1 MKTYT
6 IDTDDNITAFA
17 SAKEADGAGERFA
30 SAKELAK
37 LAEGWPVARLVA
49 IWNSLPGG
57 EPVKRFQSR
66 QAAVTRIWAAIQ
78 RLEPTPAA
86 GTAPVAPVK
95 ASRGKKDAPIP
106 EAPVARDGS
115 KKAAVLA
122 LIRRPIGATL
132 AELME
137 ATGWQAHS
145 VRGFLSGAVGKKM
158 GLTVE
163 SFKAPQGERA
173 YRISS

>member
-17 SAKEADGAGERFA
+17 SAKEAEGAGERFA

-86 GTAPVAPVK
+86 GTARHRRLEDGLAFLAVALQYGACLRFNCSLGKPTDFDHHSGPSSS
-95 ASRGKKDAPIP
+95 ASYFGRPSH
-106 EAPVARDGS
+106 EA
-115 KKAAVLA
+115 
-122 LIRRPIGATL
+122 
-132 AELME
+132 
-137 ATGWQAHS
+137 
-145 VRGFLSGAVGKKM
+145 
-158 GLTVE
+158 
-163 SFKAPQGERA
+163 
-173 YRISS
+173 

>member
-17 SAKEADGAGERFA
+17 SAKEAEGAGERFA

-95 ASRGKKDAPIP
+95 ASRGRGRPN
-106 EAPVARDGS
+106 PVARDGS

-122 LIRRPIGATL
+122 LIRRPNGATL

-145 VRGFLSGAVGKKM
+145 LRGFLSGAVGKKM